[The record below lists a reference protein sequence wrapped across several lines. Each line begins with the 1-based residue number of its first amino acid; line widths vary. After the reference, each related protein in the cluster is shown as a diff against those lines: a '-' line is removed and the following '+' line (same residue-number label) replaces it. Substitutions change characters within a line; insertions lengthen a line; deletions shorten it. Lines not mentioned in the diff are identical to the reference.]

1 MPATRVR
8 ADYDSLTQI
17 SKSFGRHA
25 AATQRVVQKI
35 QQCMGVLQSG
45 DWIGQGAKA
54 FFKEMEGEVL
64 PSLRRLASALEAAE
78 RISHQASQVMSQ
90 AENESAG
97 IFRVDTL
104 GGGLASGGVAGGLL
118 GGLGVGGVAGGLV
131 GGLAGGLAGIG
142 AAGADGG
149 GTDFDEFEGFLA
161 DYVAQYGSFEG
172 TGDVLQLER
181 AETESPFSTGADSK
195 YGAAGG
201 GSGGGGGGGGGGGS
215 GVGNSGSV
223 IDSKGDKFG
232 GGAGPGARGL
242 SLGDRATGF
251 LAKGSIGGGLGGSL
265 SARGD
270 VGLNLGGANIGISL
284 KGGAKPS
291 IGINIAKK
299 ASARLPFATVGVSF
313 IGAKV

>member
-25 AATQRVVQKI
+25 AATQRVIQKI
-35 QQCMGVLQSG
+35 QQCMGVLQGG

-97 IFRVDTL
+97 IFRVDAL
-104 GGGLASGGVAGGLL
+104 GGGLL
-118 GGLGVGGVAGGLV
+118 GGLGVGGIAGGLV

-142 AAGADGG
+142 AAGAGGG
-149 GTDFDEFEGFLA
+149 GTDLDDFEAFLA
-161 DYVAQYGSFEG
+161 DYVAQYGNFEG

-201 GSGGGGGGGGGGGS
+201 GSGGGGEGGGGGGS
-215 GVGNSGSV
+215 GSGNSGTV

-232 GGAGPGARGL
+232 GGAGLGAKGL
-242 SLGDRATGF
+242 SLGDQAKGF
-251 LAKGSIGGGLGGSL
+251 LAKGSISGGLGGSL

-270 VGLNLGGANIGISL
+270 VGLNLGGANIGVSL

-291 IGINIAKK
+291 IGINVAKK

-313 IGAKV
+313 VGTKV

>member
-201 GSGGGGGGGGGGGS
+201 GSGGGGESGGGGGS
-215 GVGNSGSV
+215 GSGNSGTV